1 MAWDFQQPPPCQL
14 SSTHV
19 DRQGETSHLWRGPG
33 IPNWTR
39 KPNNYTG
46 SPRTNITEMYNC
58 QPQPTEELFILA
70 SWLGLLPAFETRITS
85 CGELLL
91 EFIDPTS
98 RIYKLQ
104 FSRVERV
111 ALVANVDLQFLS
123 SAVCHKFVPTAT
135 RYLGLN
141 ILGVDAFFHR
151 RGLYNLL
158 LVRWNLALFILA
170 EDSKRYRRISRTR

>member
-1 MAWDFQQPPPCQL
+1 MARTRNSNLDQKTEQLHRFPKNEHHRAVQL
-14 SSTHV
+14 STN
-19 DRQGETSHLWRGPG
+19 RGT
-33 IPNWTR
+33 IR
-39 KPNNYTG
+39 
-46 SPRTNITEMYNC
+46 
-58 QPQPTEELFILA
+58 QPTEGLFVLA
-70 SWLGLLPAFETRITS
+70 SWLGLLPAFETRITG

-104 FSRVERV
+104 LARVERV

-170 EDSKRYRRISRTR
+170 EVSQPRSHSRDR